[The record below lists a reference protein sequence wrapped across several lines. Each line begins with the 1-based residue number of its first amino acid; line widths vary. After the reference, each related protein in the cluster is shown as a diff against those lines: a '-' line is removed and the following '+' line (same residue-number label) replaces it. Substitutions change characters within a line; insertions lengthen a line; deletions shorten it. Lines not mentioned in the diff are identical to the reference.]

1 MYCYCKQIF
10 TEAFD
15 NNEIPFTA
23 LQNAFS
29 DGSNY
34 CETWVY
40 SYVGAQVII
49 LLVPMLII
57 FINFVAKKFLWFS
70 GRFERKH
77 SLAAETYASTRNMA
91 LLSIINTGFI
101 LLIANYDF
109 GYDIFGLNLLQG
121 GYGKFNSSWYRV
133 VGA

>member
-1 MYCYCKQIF
+1 MI
-10 TEAFD
+10 
-15 NNEIPFTA
+15 
-23 LQNAFS
+23 
-29 DGSNY
+29 
-34 CETWVY
+34 V
-40 SYVGAQVII
+40 

-109 GYDIFGLNLLQG
+109 GSNLLGLNILQG
-121 GYGKFNSSWYRV
+121 GYGRFNSSWYRV
-133 VGA
+133 VGSQFAMTCLLMTITTNFFNMGFHWMYACFRCRDRGCTLDMKHTK